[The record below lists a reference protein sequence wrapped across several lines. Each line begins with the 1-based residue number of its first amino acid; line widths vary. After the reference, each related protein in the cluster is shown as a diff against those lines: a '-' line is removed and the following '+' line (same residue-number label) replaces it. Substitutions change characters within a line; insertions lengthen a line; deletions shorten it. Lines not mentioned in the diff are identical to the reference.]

1 MSVLRLRSASS
12 PRTQGFTLIELLVVI
27 AIIALLAAI
36 LFPVFARARE
46 NARKSSCANNLKQL
60 SLGFAQYTQ
69 DYDELFCVSST
80 AATGGAGSTAFT
92 SGFEWPSRIMPYVK
106 STQVFVCP
114 SGTRSSATAAD
125 ALSYWGAGY
134 LFSTTSTGNG
144 GVTPLAMADLTK
156 PADAV
161 VIYDN
166 LDSTVEN
173 RVVFRPNINTTTPFS
188 YASQTTLFMRKAVH
202 LDMDNVLYADGHVK
216 SQRQDNL
223 YRQLCPEW
231 VAPGTSSVVC
241 SVPK

>member
-1 MSVLRLRSASS
+1 MFMLRCALA
-12 PRTQGFTLIELLVVI
+12 PRKSGFTLIELLVVI

-60 SLGFAQYTQ
+60 GLGFAQYTQ

-80 AATGGAGSTAFT
+80 AATGGAGGSPFT
-92 SGFEWPSRIMPYVK
+92 TGIEWPARILPYVK

-114 SGTRSSATAAD
+114 SGTRSTATAND
-125 ALSYWGAGY
+125 ALSYWAAGY

-144 GVTPLAMADLTK
+144 GVTPLAMADLNK
-156 PADAV
+156 PAQAV

-173 RVVFRPNINTTTPFS
+173 RTVFRPNINTTTPFA

-223 YRQLCPEW
+223 YRQLCPQW
-231 VAPGTSSVVC
+231 VAPGTTSVAC
-241 SVPK
+241 SVPQ